1 MTEAMNF
8 IQSIFT
14 NPYFSSGNL
23 SKSEI
28 KLAHGLTREAR
39 ESASRADEEAR
50 NGLAAQK
57 LAVESPKT
65 AAGRDLG
72 TIALWHYEQSLKLYR
87 EAIDWFEQASRVWP
101 QAKRRKLIRSEIG
114 KMIESAAQ
122 AESSIEF
129 LNNNFFEQ
137 N

>member
-14 NPYFSSGNL
+14 NPYFSSGSLNR
-23 SKSEI
+23 SEI

-50 NGLAAQK
+50 NGMAAQK
-57 LAVESPKT
+57 VAMDSRET
-65 AAGRDLG
+65 AGRDLAV
-72 TIALWHYEQSLKLYR
+72 IALWHYEQALKLYR
-87 EAIDWFEQASRVWP
+87 EAIDWFEQAARVWP
-101 QAKRRKLIRSEIG
+101 QAKRRKLIKSDLS
-114 KMIESAAQ
+114 KMTERAIET
-122 AESSIEF
+122 ESSIAF